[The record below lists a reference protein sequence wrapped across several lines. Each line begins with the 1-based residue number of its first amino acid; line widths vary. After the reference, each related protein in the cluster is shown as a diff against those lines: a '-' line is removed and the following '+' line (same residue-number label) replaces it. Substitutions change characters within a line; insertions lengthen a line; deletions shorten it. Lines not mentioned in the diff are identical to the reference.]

1 MAYWL
6 LKSEP
11 DVYSWENLVK
21 DKKAVWDGVNNNAAL
36 KYMRS
41 MEKGDL
47 AIIYHTGDEKQC
59 VGIAEIVTTAY
70 PDPKLDE
77 ERRLVFDIKPKTKL
91 KNPVGIADIKA
102 DPIFSDFM
110 FVKIGR
116 LSVVP
121 VEDKHWK
128 KIMSLSEGKK

>member
-1 MAYWL
+1 MNWL
-6 LKSEP
+6 LKTEP
-11 DVYSWENLVK
+11 DVFSWDDLVK

-36 KYMRS
+36 KHMRS

-59 VGIAEIVTTAY
+59 VGIAEITSKAY

-91 KNPVGIADIKA
+91 KNPVTIAQIKA
-102 DPIFSDFM
+102 DSLFKDFI

-116 LSVVP
+116 LSVLP
-121 VEDKHWK
+121 VDEKYWE
-128 KIMSLSEGKK
+128 KIMAFSEGKK

>member
-1 MAYWL
+1 MNWL

-11 DVYSWENLVK
+11 DVYSWDDLVK
-21 DKKAVWDGVNNNAAL
+21 DKKAVWDGINNNAAL

-41 MEKGDL
+41 MEKSEL
-47 AIIYHTGDEKQC
+47 CFIYHTGEERQIA
-59 VGIAEIVTTAY
+59 GIAEITSTAY

-77 ERRLVFDIKPKTKL
+77 ERRLVFDIKPKKKL
-91 KNPVGIADIKA
+91 KNPVTIADIKA
-102 DPIFSDFM
+102 DPFFNDWL

-121 VEDKHWK
+121 VTDEQWERLMN
-128 KIMSLSEGKK
+128 MSEK

>member
-1 MAYWL
+1 MKWL

-11 DVYSWENLVK
+11 DVYSWDNLVK
-21 DKKAVWDGVNNNAAL
+21 DKKAVWDGINNNAAL

-41 MEKGDL
+41 MVKGEL
-47 AIIYHTGDEKQC
+47 CLIYHTGEERQA
-59 VGIAEIVTTAY
+59 VGIAEITSTAY

-77 ERRLVFDIKPKTKL
+77 ERRLVFDIKPKSKL
-91 KNPVGIADIKA
+91 KNPVTIADIKA
-102 DPIFSDFM
+102 DPFFNDWL

-121 VEDKHWK
+121 VTDEQWDKIIKMSEK
-128 KIMSLSEGKK
+128 K